1 MESIFVSKNYIYD
14 QYNKGKNLILFGA
27 SEISRKT
34 KRTFKQIKFSY
45 IIDNSQNLWGQ
56 QEEGLKIFSAEKLKK
71 VSKNKS
77 LIVITTTSFNEVK
90 KQLNKMGFKDH
101 INFVVSP
108 VLNDLISINQLEQ
121 IKSKIIFS
129 SGAPP
134 LNSKEEGGG
143 IYELIIDREKHFLNK
158 KISGNCYGIIHYR
171 KNFITID
178 NNRGIVEF
186 NKNYKI
192 IRSQKLP
199 KNIRPHGISYS
210 EEFKNFYV
218 VCSNTD
224 EILVLSQNFEL
235 KDSFKLSSKAK
246 ASKIPIHHANDC
258 FVSGNSL
265 YVSMFSETG
274 NFINDIF
281 DGAICEYDL
290 INKKKIGTP
299 VKNLWM
305 PHNISKFNNDFYLLD
320 SLRGNLLG
328 NNMTIQGTF
337 NAFTRGLDYHEDLFY
352 VGQSKNRNFSKT
364 MGISNNNSIDCG
376 IIIFN
381 NEKKISRFFQFPP
394 SISEIHSLRVIKTK
408 KN

>member
-1 MESIFVSKNYIYD
+1 MDDIFVTKDYIYD

-27 SEISRKT
+27 SEIARKT
-34 KRTFKQIKFSY
+34 RRTFSQINFSC

-71 VSKNKS
+71 ISKNKF
-77 LIVITTTSFNEVK
+77 LIVITTTSFKEVK
-90 KQLNKMGFKDH
+90 DQLNKMGFKNR

-108 VLNDLISINQLEQ
+108 VLNDLLSISQLEQ

-134 LNSKEEGGG
+134 LNSKEKGGG
-143 IYELIIDREKHFLNK
+143 IYELTIDREKYYLNK
-158 KISGNCYGIIHYR
+158 KISGNCYGII
-171 KNFITID
+171 KFKNNFITID

-210 EEFKNFYV
+210 EELKNFYI

-224 EILVLSQNFEL
+224 EILILNQNFKL
-235 KDSFKLSSKAK
+235 NSSFKLSPKAK
-246 ASKIPIHHANDC
+246 VSKIPIHHANDC

-274 NFINDIF
+274 NWVSDIF

-290 INKKKIGTP
+290 IDGKKIGTP

-328 NNMTIQGTF
+328 NNMSIQGTF
-337 NAFTRGLDYHEDLFY
+337 NAFTRGLDYHENLFY
-352 VGQSKNRNFSKT
+352 IGQSKNRNFSKT

-376 IIIFN
+376 IVIFN

-394 SISEIHSLRVIKTK
+394 SISEIHSIRVINTK

>member
-34 KRTFKQIKFSY
+34 KKTFKQIKFSY

-56 QEEGLKIFSAEKLKK
+56 QEEELKIFSAEKLKK
-71 VSKNKS
+71 ISKNKS
-77 LIVITTTSFNEVK
+77 LIVITTTSFNAVK

-101 INFVVSP
+101 FDFVVSP

-134 LNSKEEGGG
+134 LTSKEEGGG

-158 KISGNCYGIIHYR
+158 KISGNCYGITHYR

-210 EEFKNFYV
+210 EEFKNFYI

-224 EILVLSQNFEL
+224 EILILNQNFEF

-274 NFINDIF
+274 NFINDIY

-290 INKKKIGTP
+290 INKKK
-299 VKNLWM
+299 
-305 PHNISKFNNDFYLLD
+305 
-320 SLRGNLLG
+320 
-328 NNMTIQGTF
+328 
-337 NAFTRGLDYHEDLFY
+337 
-352 VGQSKNRNFSKT
+352 NRNT
-364 MGISNNNSIDCG
+364 C
-376 IIIFN
+376 
-381 NEKKISRFFQFPP
+381 KKFMDA
-394 SISEIHSLRVIKTK
+394 T
-408 KN
+408 